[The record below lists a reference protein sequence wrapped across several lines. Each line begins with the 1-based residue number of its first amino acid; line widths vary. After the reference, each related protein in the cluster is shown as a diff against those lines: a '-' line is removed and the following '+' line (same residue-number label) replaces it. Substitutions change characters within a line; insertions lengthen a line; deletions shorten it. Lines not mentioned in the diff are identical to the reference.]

1 MAGDIASAG
10 HGPSQDSKSPVS
22 RDNSSLGPGTEVDA
36 ATEKRLVRKLD
47 RRLVLLA
54 FLCYMA
60 AFLDRSNIGNA
71 ETAGMSKDLGF
82 DNSQYQ
88 VSRPVMRRLAALHHW
103 PRCVADMARSQWLL
117 TIFYIPYIL
126 FEWFALMWKIF
137 PPHIWAFATVFTWGI
152 ASMLQASAFSWEG
165 LMACRFFLAA
175 AEAGFGPGIPYLFSF
190 FYTRRELGFRCGIFL
205 SAAPLAT
212 TFAGALAYG
221 ITGGHYDIASW
232 RLLFIIE
239 AIPPLILSLVVLLYL
254 PDSAASARFLTE
266 EEKAIARA
274 RAINHSGHQHEGGT
288 GTSTTAQ
295 GNKLGRIDP
304 RDVLETIKTP
314 QAWVMALM
322 YFSCNVAFASLP
334 VFLPAILQGMG
345 FTSVNAQGL
354 TAPPYFLAFFV
365 CIASTY
371 IGDLTQQRG
380 LLIAGLSLAGCAGY
394 VMLAASRSVG
404 VRYAGVFLAAAGVFP
419 AIANILS
426 WALNN
431 QRGDTRRGVGIAVM
445 NIIGQ
450 CGPLLGTR
458 VFPSREG
465 PYYVK
470 GMAVCAGFMA
480 FNAVLAL
487 GLRTYFKLRNDR
499 WDRAAAARGPPVTPD
514 RALGEGYEHGPR
526 ITASSGDKHLETATA
541 AGAEKSGLE
550 DSAEWRFAL

>member
-1 MAGDIASAG
+1 MAGGIASAD
-10 HGPSQDSKSPVS
+10 HGPPAQVDSKSEGPVS
-22 RDNSSLGPGTEVDA
+22 RHGSWQQAPDGGVIVVAEVDA
-36 ATEKRLVRKLD
+36 ATERRLVRKLD

-82 DNSQYQ
+82 DNAQY
-88 VSRPVMRRLAALHHW
+88 
-103 PRCVADMARSQWLL
+103 QWLL

-126 FEWFALMWKIF
+126 FEWFALMWKIC
-137 PPHIWAFATVFTWGI
+137 PPHIWAFVTVLTWAI
-152 ASMLQASAFSWEG
+152 ASMLQASAFNWEG
-165 LMACRFFLAA
+165 LMACRFFLAT

-221 ITGGHYDIASW
+221 ITGGHYSSSTIASW

-239 AIPPLILSLVVLLYL
+239 AIPPLILAFAVLFYL
-254 PDSAASARFLTE
+254 PDSAASARFLTD

-274 RAINHSGHQHEGGT
+274 RALNYSGHHEGGT
-288 GTSTTAQ
+288 AQ
-295 GNKLGRIDP
+295 GHRLGSINP
-304 RDVLETIKTP
+304 RDILGAIKTP

-322 YFSCNVAFASLP
+322 FFSCNVAFASLP
-334 VFLPAILQGMG
+334 VFLPAILEGMG

-354 TAPPYFLAFFV
+354 TAPPYFLAFVV

-371 IGDLTQQRG
+371 AGDRTQQRG
-380 LLIAGLSLAGCAGY
+380 LLITGLSLVGCAGY

-426 WALNN
+426 WTLNN
-431 QRGDTRRGVGIAVM
+431 QRGDTRRGVGIALM
-445 NIIGQ
+445 NIVGQ

-458 VFPSREG
+458 VFPAREG

-470 GMAVCAGFMA
+470 GMSVCAAFMA
-480 FNAVLAL
+480 FNAVLAFS
-487 GLRTYFKLRNDR
+487 LRTYFKVRNDR
-499 WDRAAAARGPPVTPD
+499 WDKVAREPPVTADKP
-514 RALGEGYEHGPR
+514 GGYEQFPD
-526 ITASSGDKHLETATA
+526 ITSHKHLEMA
-541 AGAEKSGLE
+541 AGAGMSQGLE
-550 DSAEWRFAL
+550 NSAEWRFAL